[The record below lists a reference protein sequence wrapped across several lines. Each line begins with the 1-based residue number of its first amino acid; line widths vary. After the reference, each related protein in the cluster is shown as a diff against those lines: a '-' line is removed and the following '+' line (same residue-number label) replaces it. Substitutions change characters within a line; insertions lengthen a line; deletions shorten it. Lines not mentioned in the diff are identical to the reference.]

1 LEEVIDLEFLDNWLW
16 FLAVVIGL
24 ALILLELI
32 VGVQAG
38 LDFVIIGS
46 VCIIAGLITW
56 PFHFWPVTIAAII
69 VVCLAYL
76 VLGRRYMRKR
86 YIKDSYRTNIDSII
100 DREGIVLKGIGRN
113 TDGLVKVGNE
123 QWRARA
129 EEEIG
134 EGETI
139 VVVDI
144 RGVTLHV
151 KKKKGV

>member
-16 FLAVVIGL
+16 FVAVVIGL

-32 VGVQAG
+32 VGVQVG

-46 VCIIAGLITW
+46 VCIIAGFITW
-56 PFHFWPVTIAAII
+56 PFHFWPVTIAAVI
-69 VVCLAYL
+69 VLCLVYL
-76 VLGRRYMRKR
+76 VLGRRYMHKR
-86 YIKDSYRTNIDSII
+86 YSKDSSRTNIDSII
-100 DREGIVLKGIGRN
+100 DREGIVLKGIGKN

-129 EEEIG
+129 QEEIG
-134 EGETI
+134 EGETVI
-139 VVVDI
+139 VVDI